1 LGIKNQFFCAALS
14 LDLVSPARYVIC
26 VFYLD
31 SNRPGEGPNII
42 FQHILLQAVQSDSLF
57 GSGIFSYIPRT
68 SPFALAIL
76 VILLIFS
83 LLSWTIIVRKWL
95 TFRAIAHQSRAFVA
109 LFRKSSRLSEVG
121 SASELYRKTPLS
133 GLFHAGYQELN
144 QQIQSLPQGTAN
156 PHPVLTERNITGIQR
171 TLQRASAAELS
182 VLERSMSWL
191 ATTGAVT
198 PFIGLLGTVVG
209 IISAFE
215 GLGMEKTASIQA
227 VAPGISEALVATAAG
242 LFAAI
247 PAVVAYNQFIAHI
260 KNIASEMDD
269 FSSEF
274 LNIVERSF
282 S

>member
-1 LGIKNQFFCAALS
+1 M
-14 LDLVSPARYVIC
+14 
-26 VFYLD
+26 
-31 SNRPGEGPNII
+31 
-42 FQHILLQAVQSDSLF
+42 LLQVPQSDGVF
-57 GSGIFSYIPRT
+57 GSGLLSYIPKT
-68 SPFALAIL
+68 SGFALSIL
-76 VILLIFS
+76 LILLIFS

-95 TFRAIAHQSRAFVA
+95 TFRAIDQQSRAFVA
-109 LFRKSSRLSEVG
+109 VFRKSSRLSEVG

-133 GLFHAGYQELN
+133 GLFTAAYQELN
-144 QQIQSLPQGTAN
+144 AQIQSLPGGSASN
-156 PHPVLTERNITGIQR
+156 PHPVMSERNISGIQR

-182 VLERSMSWL
+182 ALEKSMSWL

-209 IISAFE
+209 IISAFQ
-215 GLGMEKTASIQA
+215 GLGLEKTASIQA
-227 VAPGISEALVATAAG
+227 VAPGIADALIATAAG

-247 PAVVAYNQFIAHI
+247 PAVIAYNQFIAHI